1 MHDTA
6 GQAAILR
13 DHFYLICIPELQD
26 TFSLTCWLLL
36 AGVCGAWLLASM
48 ELVAA
53 TASVRPRWSP
63 LSWQWRWRKREKA
76 AYMSCAGAGA
86 GYKQHHV

>member
-1 MHDTA
+1 MPLPG
-6 GQAAILR
+6 GQPSLS
-13 DHFYLICIPELQD
+13 CIWEQQG

-53 TASVRPRWSP
+53 TASLRP
-63 LSWQWRWRKREKA
+63 
-76 AYMSCAGAGA
+76 
-86 GYKQHHV
+86 